1 MHTGLVASRYRK
13 CEECG
18 RDAAFDIT
26 RNVCTVVGCYPGKR
40 MAEAMLAAMPAE
52 EDNTPVKT
60 AELIEAEQRV
70 IVEAVKLVRRE
81 TFFLMNLDSAV
92 HHYERTLKRA
102 QEST

>member
-60 AELIEAEQRV
+60 AELIEAEQAV
-70 IVEAVKLVRRE
+70 IKEAIALRHGKVFMMTWL
-81 TFFLMNLDSAV
+81 SQAV
-92 HHYERTLKRA
+92 DNYERILERA
-102 QEST
+102 REAT